1 MYVIANVRTFCDS
14 KAILYDISVRRTCRF
29 MISACVVS
37 YCIVV
42 LCYFCYYL
50 ICSLILY
57 VYRDTPLRLIKVVCM
72 CQANH
77 YLAFV
82 IHRDC
87 RYCNVWRHTPTC
99 TDITGWVGHELRAAL
114 ENRL

>member
-1 MYVIANVRTFCDS
+1 M
-14 KAILYDISVRRTCRF
+14 
-29 MISACVVS
+29 
-37 YCIVV
+37 
-42 LCYFCYYL
+42 
-50 ICSLILY
+50 
-57 VYRDTPLRLIKVVCM
+57 YRDTPLGLIKVVCM

-99 TDITGWVGHELRAAL
+99 TDISGWAGHELKATLDSKSDIEADDVCTL
-114 ENRL
+114 